1 MWFADKHRATPTM
14 AEPFLFWQ
22 NHCFSQW
29 FPSLFELDY
38 DADDEVDVCC
48 VYSNAEQYMMAQK
61 AVLMKDEE
69 TRAKIM
75 ETTDP
80 KQIKAFLVSFVT
92 KLTKED

>member
-1 MWFADKHRATPTM
+1 M
-14 AEPFLFWQ
+14 AEPVLFWGGAHTPLTP
-22 NHCFSQW
+22 NPLLNTHCFSQW

-38 DADDEVDVCC
+38 DADDVCC

-61 AVLMKDEE
+61 AVLMKDME

-80 KQIKAFLVSFVT
+80 KQIKALLVSFVT
-92 KLTKED
+92 KLN